1 MKKIF
6 VALCL
11 FFNAGLSYS
20 QTVRPAIPADA
31 EMEAKIEKLIK
42 RMTLEE
48 KIGQMCQITIGVVT
62 ENAHSAHPFVSDR
75 LLDTAIKKYKVGS
88 FLNVP
93 YGVSQ
98 PKDVWVNVI
107 TQIQKKSMKEL
118 GIPCIYGVDQIHGA
132 TYTAGATFFPQGINM
147 AASFNRELTRK
158 GAEITAYE
166 TRACCIPWT
175 FSPVLDLGRDQRW
188 PRMWE
193 NYGEDVFMNAE
204 MGKQMVLGLQGE
216 NPNKVDEYHIASC
229 IKHFMGYGVP
239 VSGKDRT
246 PSSIT
251 ETDLREKYFTPFMES
266 IRKGALSL
274 MVNSASN
281 NGIPF
286 HANKELLTGWLKE
299 ELNWDG
305 LIVTDWN
312 DINNLYE
319 RESIAE
325 SKKDA
330 VRIAINAGIDMA
342 MVPMEYQFCI
352 DLKELV
358 EEGAVKMSR
367 IDDAVA
373 RVLRLKYRL
382 GLFEQPIWNTHK
394 YDKYAGQ
401 EFADAALL
409 AAEESQV
416 LLKNDKNLLPLKKG
430 TKIFLT
436 GPNANSMRT
445 LNGGWSYSWQGDEAD
460 KFAGQYNTIY
470 EALVN
475 KFGADQVSYEP
486 CVIYNQ
492 KQWQVSKMASEETVQ
507 RALAKAEEADVI
519 IACVGENSYCES
531 PGNIDD
537 LTLDVN
543 QLNLVKRLASL
554 KKPILLVLNEGR
566 PRIINEIEPLATAV
580 VDVLLPG
587 NYGGDAF
594 ANLIAG
600 DANFSAKLPFT
611 YPRYVHSL
619 ITYDF
624 KPSQKVGT
632 MSGDYNYDAK
642 VDVQWNFGDGMSYTN
657 YKYSNLT
664 VNKKEFTPSDNLVF
678 TIDVKNTGKRAGKE
692 PILLFASDLVA
703 SSIPDVKRLR
713 EFDKIEL
720 QPGEMKTVTL
730 RIKASDLAFVGY
742 DRKWRMEKGKFA
754 ITCGSESLMIRC
766 TEDKVWSTPNI
777 D

>member
-6 VALCL
+6 VAFCL
-11 FFNAGLSYS
+11 LFNAGLSYS
-20 QTVRPAIPADA
+20 QVVQPAIPYDPQ
-31 EMEAKIEKLIK
+31 MEAKIQQLIE

-48 KIGQMCQITIGVVT
+48 KIGQMSQITIGVVT
-62 ENAHSAHPFVSDR
+62 ENEHSAHPFVSDR
-75 LLDTAIKKYKVGS
+75 LLDIAIKKYKVGS

-98 PKDVWVNVI
+98 PKEVWMNVI
-107 TQIQKKSMKEL
+107 TRIQKKSMKEL

-132 TYTAGATFFPQGINM
+132 TYTSGTTFFPQGINM
-147 AASFNRELTRK
+147 AASFNRDLTRK

-166 TRACCIPWT
+166 TRACGIPWT
-175 FSPVLDLGRDQRW
+175 FSPVLDLGRDPRW

-193 NYGEDVFMNAE
+193 NYGEDVYMNAE

-216 NPNKVDEYHIASC
+216 NPNRVDDYHIASC
-229 IKHFMGYGVP
+229 VKHFMGYGVP

-246 PSSIT
+246 PASIT
-251 ETDLREKYFTPFMES
+251 ETDLREKHFTPFLET

-299 ELNWDG
+299 DLKWDG
-305 LIVTDWN
+305 MIVTDWN
-312 DINNLYE
+312 DINNLYH
-319 RESIAE
+319 RECIAE

-342 MVPMEYQFCI
+342 MIPMEYQFCT

-382 GLFEQPIWNTHK
+382 GLFDQPIWSTAK
-394 YDKYAGQ
+394 YDKYANQ
-401 EFADAALL
+401 EFADAALQ
-409 AAEESQV
+409 AAEESEV
-416 LLKNDKNLLPLKKG
+416 LLKNEKGLLPLKKG

-445 LNGGWSYSWQGDEAD
+445 LNGGWSYSWQGNVAD
-460 KFAGQYNTIY
+460 TYAADYNTIY
-470 EALVN
+470 EALVQ
-475 KFGADQVSYEP
+475 KFGKDMVSYEP
-486 CVIYNQ
+486 GVKYDKKVTESAIQ
-492 KQWQVSKMASEETVQ
+492 K
-507 RALAKAEEADVI
+507 ALAKAAEADVI
-519 IACVGENSYCES
+519 VACIGENSYCES

-543 QLNLVKRLASL
+543 QLNLVKRLATL
-554 KKPILLVLNEGR
+554 KKPIVLVLNEGR
-566 PRIINEIEPLATAV
+566 PRIIHEIEPLATAI

-611 YPRYVHSL
+611 YPRFAHSL

-624 KPSQKVGT
+624 KPSQKVAT
-632 MSGDYNYDAK
+632 MSGDYNYNAK
-642 VDVQWNFGDGMSYTN
+642 VDVQWMFGDGLSYTT
-657 YKYSNLT
+657 YKYSNL
-664 VNKKEFTPSDNLVF
+664 KADKREFTPSDELVF
-678 TIDVKNTGKRAGKE
+678 MVDVKNTGKRAGKE
-692 PILLFASDLVA
+692 PVLLFSSDLVA

-713 EFDKIEL
+713 EFSKIEL
-720 QPGEMKTVTL
+720 QPGEKKTVTF

-742 DRKWRMEKGKFA
+742 DRKWHMEKGKFA
-754 ITCGSESLMIRC
+754 ITCGSESILIQCM
-766 TEDKVWSTPNI
+766 EDKVWSTPNR